1 MRLKDGGSV
10 QLWLACLSLAIGLA
24 ATVAVLDRTTL
35 QGLSRQWLAALVAC
49 SLVTFAWWTRPRVER
64 GRIRLASYEPVSLL
78 WATAPLLLA
87 SLVLVGASYLS
98 EEAHNYLFAHF
109 HYRRLL
115 SDRSWPVAFLAAAV
129 LGYAGLWAL
138 RDLLLRLGSGVKL
151 PQAAKATLA
160 ATAALLPVGAVFVG
174 LLLATASLSTINV
187 NFWRYW
193 ATADGWVATGHYPS
207 TFTDAVQVVKGGGS
221 PHFVSYPVLP
231 MFLTASYS
239 LLGHNTLAAHLPII
253 AGNVVLPLAV
263 FLVVR
268 EITRNPLI
276 GFSVAMLT
284 ASFPLLRSYT
294 MDVAEADGL
303 LMTTLLLA
311 GYFSL
316 KANRKTSGLHSHLGA
331 GVLAGVAALARPE
344 GVFYMSAMFLLS
356 LKEGWRDRGFWVS
369 VLAFACTLLG
379 FSAILFREYGVLWPD
394 NYRFS
399 ATISASSFLS
409 TLQVAGESQVFDR
422 WASASGMSPVALGGV
437 MGLTLILVLASAI
450 EMLRKDLALLWMPV
464 AALGNLV
471 MALAVGPIPAEAGKF
486 HDFFRHISYGFP
498 LLAVTLA
505 YGTNEVYRSL
515 SGHWGQLL
523 RSGIVLGL
531 AALVLAELH
540 LLAGPVTPGSHTGSP
555 IMTSDVHVMA
565 TELLVNPYPLPV
577 MEFRLSDGRYVPDAE
592 EYMAGFPDD
601 VNQRYANAD
610 VRLVGN
616 AVEYYRAA
624 AALFLGFLVIG
635 ALSNGVSWWEDG
647 ISRHRLRRPA

>member
-98 EEAHNYLFAHF
+98 EEAHNYLFVHF
-109 HYRRLL
+109 HYRSLL
-115 SDRSWPVAFLAAAV
+115 SDRSLPVAFLAAAV
-129 LGYAGLWAL
+129 FGYAGLWAL

-193 ATADGWVATGHYPS
+193 ATADGWVSTGQYPS
-207 TFTDAVQVVKGGGS
+207 TFTDALHVEQGGVSRYFISFPLLPSLLATGY
-221 PHFVSYPVLP
+221 HF
-231 MFLTASYS
+231 
-239 LLGHNTLAAHLPII
+239 LGHNTLASHLPLILGS
-253 AGNVVLPLAV
+253 ALLPLAV
-263 FLVVR
+263 FLASRAV
-268 EITRNPLI
+268 TQNPLMA
-276 GFSVAMLT
+276 FLFAAVMA
-284 ASFPLLRSYT
+284 AFPLLRNYT
-294 MDVAEADGL
+294 LDVAEADGL
-303 LMTTLLLA
+303 LMTTVALA
-311 GYFSL
+311 AFLRIRADRTDGS
-316 KANRKTSGLHSHLGA
+316 ARTQIVAGMVAGLAS
-331 GVLAGVAALARPE
+331 LARPE
-344 GVFYMSAMFLLS
+344 GVLYMGAMYLASAAVR
-356 LKEGWRDRGFWVS
+356 WRVRGFWLSATAWGLVI
-369 VLAFACTLLG
+369 AA
-379 FSAILFREYGVLWPD
+379 FSAVTLSEFGMTWPG
-394 NYRFS
+394 NHS
-399 ATISASSFLS
+399 GTIQPSNFFS
-409 TLQVAGESQVFDR
+409 TLDVVQQSRLFGQY
-422 WASASGMSPVALGGV
+422 ASALG
-437 MGLTLILVLASAI
+437 LS
-450 EMLRKDLALLWMPV
+450 EE
-464 AALGNLV
+464 
-471 MALAVGPIPAEAGKF
+471 ALAVIAGIVVVAVTLSGIQMLRRDFVLAWMPAAAVGNVLMVFVVGPVPAEAGKF

-565 TELLVNPYPLPV
+565 TELLVNPYPLPF

-601 VNQRYANAD
+601 VNQHYADAD

-635 ALSNGVSWWEDG
+635 VLSAAGFSTPSAG
-647 ISRHRLRRPA
+647 R